1 MRLAT
6 QPLPTLCGSCALS
19 VSGYPAPGTGG
30 SQPLQSP
37 RTASTLSLNAMAFSL
52 RRRALA
58 AGAALT
64 CGLVLLFPSPAS
76 AHSLDSS
83 TISVRLSQTSADAT
97 ISVALE
103 SLDEALGTDYAT
115 TADVDQYADEII
127 AYLDEHL
134 TVTGTDGTTWTEAYT
149 NPVRESVEGI
159 ASFSVDVALDPA
171 GTDPSSFTIAY
182 DAIVEADPAHQA
194 VVVLTDA
201 TGEISTAGVLT
212 ASDSTLSIGDS
223 AGTGIADMIGY
234 GFHHVLQGAD
244 HLLFLIT
251 LLLVAPLVVAAGRW
265 QRREGGV
272 PALRKVVRVVTAFT
286 VGHSLT
292 LIASALGWVTLP
304 SAPVEVLVAASVAV
318 SALHALRPLTRH
330 GEELIAGAFGLVHGL
345 AFAGILTGLGLDGTP
360 SLLAL
365 LAFNLGVELAQLTT
379 VALIFPSLYLASR
392 TRFYPALRV
401 IGASV
406 ALTAATGW
414 ALERLGVLDNPL
426 AGIEDA
432 LTSHP
437 WWAVGTFA
445 VTAVCCRLAD
455 RKRPRSDQTA
465 RQRTAAR

>member
-1 MRLAT
+1 
-6 QPLPTLCGSCALS
+6 
-19 VSGYPAPGTGG
+19 
-30 SQPLQSP
+30 
-37 RTASTLSLNAMAFSL
+37 MAFSL
-52 RRRALA
+52 RSRALA

-83 TISVRLSQTSADAT
+83 TIAVRLSQTSADAT
-97 ISVALE
+97 VSVALE
-103 SLDEALGTDYAT
+103 TLDEALGTDYAA

-134 TVTGTDGTTWTEAYT
+134 TVTGADGTTWTETYT

-159 ASFSVDVALDPA
+159 ASFSVDVALDTA
-171 GTDPSSFTIAY
+171 STDPSSFTIAY

-212 ASDSTLSIGDS
+212 ATDDTLRIGDS

-265 QRREGGV
+265 RRREGGAV
-272 PALRKVVRVVTAFT
+272 PALRKVVQVVTAFT

-365 LAFNLGVELAQLTT
+365 LAFNLGVELAQLAT

-392 TRFYPALRV
+392 TRFYPPAARDRRGR
-401 IGASV
+401 GARRRD
-406 ALTAATGW
+406 
-414 ALERLGVLDNPL
+414 RLGARAPRRPGKPAGRDRGRRHQPPLVGGRRPRRGGGVLL
-426 AGIEDA
+426 AGRSPANVVRESKPGRR
-432 LTSHP
+432 LTTATPVTTPATTLNARGHP
-437 WWAVGTFA
+437 RAA
-445 VTAVCCRLAD
+445 
-455 RKRPRSDQTA
+455 RPRRCVA
-465 RQRTAAR
+465 GVFRHR